1 MTVLSINKMY
11 PPEIGGIEVVAEMIA
26 KIAKEMGFRSKVLT
40 FNTER
45 KLKEEHIDGVEVYRI
60 PINLR
65 FDPIRISFKYRKYF
79 CEVIKDA
86 DKIIFHYPSLQPEI
100 DFLLSG
106 HEFSNSKTK
115 ICFFH
120 AEVSGRGHIGHF
132 YNTIISDRLFR
143 EMNKI
148 IVTSPRI
155 LETNKVLT
163 KYKDKIEIIP
173 LFVDTNHF
181 YYRELNKRN
190 ELLKTLNISQDKAK
204 IVLYVGRFGRYK
216 GLEYLINAFKELPE
230 NYILVMIGKGPKK
243 QDIIHLTKKLGIK
256 DRVVFLENISY
267 DELPKYYSAAD
278 VFVLPS
284 IDRGEA
290 FGIVVLEAMACGVPV
305 ITTELGTG
313 TTYHNIN
320 MQTGLHVMPKD
331 SKALAHA
338 IITIAEENWKE
349 KRKERIMQRA
359 KEFDLS
365 IFKQRIENL
374 LKE

>member
-1 MTVLSINKMY
+1 MTVIHINKMY
-11 PPEIGGIEVVAEMIA
+11 PPEIGGVEVVAGMIA
-26 KIAKEMGFRSKVLT
+26 KIAKESGFESKVLT
-40 FNTER
+40 FNTS
-45 KLKEEHIDGVEVYRI
+45 KDLKIDYVEDIEVWRI
-60 PINLR
+60 PTHFR
-65 FDPIRISFKYRKYF
+65 MDPVRISFEYRKYF
-79 CEVIKDA
+79 NKVTKNA
-86 DKIIFHYPSLQPEI
+86 DKIIFHFPSFQPEI
-100 DFLLSG
+100 DFLFHRKLKD
-106 HEFSNSKTK
+106 KTK

-120 AEVSGRGHIGHF
+120 AEVSGRGIIGHF
-132 YNTIISDRLFR
+132 YNRVISDRFLKKM
-143 EMNKI
+143 EKI
-148 IVTSPRI
+148 IVTSPRM
-155 LETNKVLT
+155 LENHDVLK
-163 KYKDKIEIIP
+163 KYKDKIEVVP
-173 LFVDTNHF
+173 LFVDTAHF
-181 YYRELNKRN
+181 YYREHNRKN
-190 ELLKTLNISQDKAK
+190 EILDRLGVSKQNAK

-216 GLEYLINAFKELPE
+216 GLEYLVEAFRTLPA
-230 NYILVMIGKGPKK
+230 NYVLVMIGRGPKK
-243 QDIIHLTKKLGIK
+243 PLIQELVKKLK
-256 DRVVFLENISY
+256 LENRVLFLENISH
-267 DELPKYYSAAD
+267 DDLPGFYSAAD

-284 IDRGEA
+284 IDKGEA